1 MSLEGKNLTF
11 AYRSRSKEPVLQGVN
26 LTLEEGER
34 LGLSGPSG
42 RGKSTLCR
50 LLAGYERPT
59 SGQVLLDGTPL
70 TRQRGRPSP
79 VQLLWQNPELT
90 VDPLLPLGCTL
101 EEGGPVEERILDG
114 LYIQPEWKR
123 RYPSELSGGEL
134 QRFCIAR
141 ALGPAT
147 RFLLC
152 DESTAMLDLITQA
165 QIWEFLLE
173 EVQRRNLG
181 LLVVSHSDAL
191 LHRLCTRIQ
200 TL

>member
-70 TRQRGRPSP
+70 THQRGRPNP
-79 VQLLWQNPELT
+79 VQLLWQNPELA
-90 VDPLLPLGCTL
+90 VDPLLPLGRTL
-101 EEGGPVEERILDG
+101 EEGGPVEERILEG

-173 EVQRRNLG
+173 EAQRRNLG
-181 LLVVSHSDAL
+181 LLVVSHSEAL